1 VSWQVTGVRTDP
13 WAKANLLVV
22 EEKKPSSER
31 GYYLDPLLYKK
42 PEEKR
47 ILWKRPPGS
56 EASGQG
62 SEKAGS
68 AGWGNAQ
75 GE

>member
-47 ILWKRPPGS
+47 ILWKRPPRQRS
-56 EASGQG
+56 E
-62 SEKAGS
+62 
-68 AGWGNAQ
+68 WTRF
-75 GE
+75 